1 MKDLDAS
8 SPAADGPAKPS
19 AAFLCPRLRVT
30 LRAVVCCAVLLAAA
44 AGQPAW
50 AATSAGTPDAGY
62 RLAGIIDSGAGKRVG
77 FLQLPQGAQVLI
89 RQGSVIAG
97 GGRIVEFS
105 QRAVRIAF
113 PDGRMVQINL
123 EGVAG
128 GGAAGGG
135 AAAGAADSAAAQ
147 QSARAAPAYAIVTA
161 TDDHGNTLVRH
172 IEVQR
177 FSNALAQQASGAAD
191 VTQRLQGLLQL
202 PDNAR
207 IVAINDAPV
216 GAAPMAIKTIQTLL
230 ARNVMATLNLE
241 GPAGSQRVYLMAA
254 GH

>member
-1 MKDLDAS
+1 M
-8 SPAADGPAKPS
+8 
-19 AAFLCPRLRVT
+19 T

-123 EGVAG
+123 EGV
-128 GGAAGGG
+128 GAD

-147 QSARAAPAYAIVTA
+147 QSARAAPANAIVTA

-177 FSNALAQQASGAAD
+177 LSKALAQQASGAAD

-216 GAAPMAIKTIQTLL
+216 GAAPVAIKTIQTLL